1 MTMALITMM
10 MTLMMTMSSDDHDD
24 DHDYD
29 GHNDLKLLQAR
40 LGLDVQL
47 LLNLVGH

>member
-1 MTMALITMM
+1 MPMLVN
-10 MTLMMTMSSDDHDD
+10 SDD
-24 DHDYD
+24 
-29 GHNDLKLLQAR
+29 DLKLLQAR